1 MKKQKRPLKERI
13 RIFKIKFRNNWL
25 VSWIAGQYIQAIR
38 LFLFA
43 SAKRQAKKWH
53 KKTGKRFYVIPT
65 SNYKFTIMN
74 NLSRKSYNRRVSKIM
89 RLSYKRLD
97 SIQYWNTG
105 LKKETQPKVIKVK
118 KPKAK
123 KV

>member
-1 MKKQKRPLKERI
+1 MKRPKRTIKERW
-13 RIFKIKFRNNWL
+13 RIFKIRFKNNWFI
-25 VSWIAGQYIQAIR
+25 SWIAGQYVQAIR
-38 LFLFA
+38 LILFA